1 METVQAQKVNTSYD
15 PKMYALLA
23 WLIMP
28 LSSIYFIVDSK
39 FKKDDFL
46 QFHAYQSAA
55 AGVALILINVVF
67 GATIILLALLPIVNL
82 VGLIV
87 WIMGMV
93 KAYGGEK
100 YKFPIIGDWAEQQ
113 MAKVKGN
120 PVNTKA

>member
-55 AGVALILINVVF
+55 AGVIYFVAVAGISVVPV
-67 GATIILLALLPIVNL
+67 LALLSGGVVIL
-82 VGLIV
+82 ALYV
-87 WIMGMV
+87 WITGMV
-93 KAYGGEK
+93 KAYNGEK
-100 YKFPIIGDWAEQQ
+100 YKFPVIGDWAEQQ
-113 MAKVKGN
+113 VAKAKGN
-120 PVNTKA
+120 PVNTNA